1 MYAELELLVL
11 SNEGRPAAEWRS
23 KEGKSLSGLP
33 AYEESLGLQRTQ
45 DGEHDPAAAAS
56 KRQRLDQAS
65 GELSV
70 PLRQIA
76 APEDDGLETQERV
89 PIPRSSL

>member
-1 MYAELELLVL
+1 MYDENMGLHRGE
-11 SNEGRPAAEWRS
+11 EGEP
-23 KEGKSLSGLP
+23 
-33 AYEESLGLQRTQ
+33 ES
-45 DGEHDPAAAAS
+45 AVAS
-56 KRQRLDQAS
+56 KRQRLDPAA
-65 GELSV
+65 GDLSV